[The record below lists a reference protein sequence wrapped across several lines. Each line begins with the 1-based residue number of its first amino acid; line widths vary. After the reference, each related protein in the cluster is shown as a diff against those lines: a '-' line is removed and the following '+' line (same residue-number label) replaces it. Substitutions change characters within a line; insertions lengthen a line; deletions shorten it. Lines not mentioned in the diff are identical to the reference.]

1 MLLRV
6 RKLNHLL
13 LQAKQVLYI
22 ASLEILREQLC
33 IVIVASSIIATSRL
47 IILYKNDV
55 KCD

>member
-6 RKLNHLL
+6 WKLNHLL
-13 LQAKQVLYI
+13 LQAKQVLNI

-47 IILYKNDV
+47 IILYKNNEN
-55 KCD
+55 CD